1 METSRQERQEILSLY
16 RRLRRLTA
24 GSVTDAQT
32 AALRNYWK
40 EALESGRI
48 HRASRIHPLLG
59 TLETAWLVAS
69 EIGMRRSSVISSVLY
84 HAELLDGL
92 SLEQIEKDFGS
103 STAGIMKGLI
113 RVSQLNRRQQTSE
126 SENFRNLLLS
136 FAQDGRVILILIAEN
151 VAMLR
156 RLDSYDEEIRE
167 TIVRQADWIFAP
179 LAHRMGLYAMKTELE
194 DLSLKYHQPSIYE
207 EITRKLAE
215 SKSVREAY
223 IRAFIG
229 PVRQK
234 LEAALS
240 SPFEIKGRT
249 KSVHSIWNKIRNK
262 QLLFEDIYD
271 IFAIRVIIDS
281 PAEREKAD
289 CWQAFSVVTDMYQPN
304 PSRTRDWLS
313 IPKSNGYESLH
324 TTVLGPEDKWV
335 EVQIRTTR
343 MNEVA
348 EKGLAA
354 HWRYKGIKAES
365 GLDEMMTRIR
375 EILESQD
382 DPTMAEDFR
391 MSLYEDEIY
400 VFSPKGELYKLPVGA
415 TVLDFA
421 YSIHSNLGNHC
432 VGAKV
437 NERNVPIRYALKSGD
452 AVEILTSANQ
462 VPKQDWL
469 NYVHTT
475 KARNRIKQTIKEN
488 RQKQAEF
495 GRDSLLRRMKNR
507 KIEFDES
514 LLSKLMKR
522 FRFRVVTDFFAEIGE
537 NHLDVN
543 QVIDAYLDIVE
554 SEKPQSGVTDAAHS
568 AESFAYDTV
577 DSGIQSKGE
586 DVLII
591 DQNLSGIDFKL
602 AKCCHPIYGDEV
614 FGFVSVSGGIKI
626 HKSDCPNA
634 AQMQERYPYRMV
646 RARWAG
652 QAAGS
657 FYPATLQI
665 IGKDDIGIVTNI
677 TSLITKDCHAPI
689 RSIRIDSTDGLFRGF
704 LTVMV
709 SDRRQLDA
717 IIKKVQGVKGVKQV
731 IRE

>member
-1 METSRQERQEILSLY
+1 METSPQERQEILSLY
-16 RRLRRLTA
+16 RKLRRLTA

-48 HRASRIHPLLG
+48 HRTSRIHPLLG
-59 TLETAWLVAS
+59 TLENAWLVAS

-84 HAELLDGL
+84 HAELLEGL
-92 SLEQIEKDFGS
+92 SLEQIEKDFGP
-103 STAGIMKGLI
+103 STAGIMNGLI
-113 RVSQLNRRQQTSE
+113 RVSQLNRRQLTSE

-156 RLDSYDEEIRE
+156 RLDSYDEETRE
-167 TIVRQADWIFAP
+167 MIVRQADWIFAP

-281 PAEREKAD
+281 PVEREKAD

-522 FRFRVVTDFFAEIGE
+522 FRFRVVTDFFAELGE

-554 SEKPQSGVTDAAHS
+554 SEKPQANVTDAAHS
-568 AESFAYDTV
+568 AEAFAYETV
-577 DSGIQSKGE
+577 DDGKLARGE

-602 AKCCHPIYGDEV
+602 AKCCNPIYGDEV

-634 AQMQERYPYRMV
+634 AQMRERYPYRMV

-657 FYPATLQI
+657 LYPATLQI

-709 SDRRQLDA
+709 SDRRQLDS